1 MIGIGTLI
9 IAITF
14 VVAMV
19 VTLGL
24 LLRLLK
30 DADGLW
36 FSCIDRNWVRIYHL
50 L

>member
-14 VVAMV
+14 VVAMA

-30 DADGLW
+30 DVDGL
-36 FSCIDRNWVRIYHL
+36 
-50 L
+50 